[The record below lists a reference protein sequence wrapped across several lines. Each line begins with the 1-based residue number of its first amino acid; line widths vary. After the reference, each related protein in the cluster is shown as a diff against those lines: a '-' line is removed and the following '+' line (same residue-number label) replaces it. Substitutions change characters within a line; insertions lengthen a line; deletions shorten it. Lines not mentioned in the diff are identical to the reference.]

1 MILRLKGSSKNFRV
15 KPFFFFLFH
24 FLGYF
29 INCLGDQN
37 LKGNKV
43 RESTRTIS
51 CQKVRGELG

>member
-15 KPFFFFLFH
+15 KSFFFLFL
-24 FLGYF
+24 FLICF
-29 INCLGDQN
+29 INLLGDQN
-37 LKGNKV
+37 LKGNKA

>member
-15 KPFFFFLFH
+15 KPFFFLFH
-24 FLGYF
+24 FLVYF
-29 INCLGDQN
+29 INFLGDQN

-51 CQKVRGELG
+51 CPKVRGELG